1 MSTELQRYV
10 ASLDVSA

>member
-1 MSTELQRYV
+1 MSTEQRYV